1 MTIGE
6 HFYNRMEDIEEMMIM
21 QDHEGLDNYG
31 LSLTYNPDDDEWT
44 WLLSWGGPS
53 EEIVMK
59 GRGNNSRFY
68 YIYKDWFTRKE
79 YSITSPMEE
88 VALKTLFNDWF
99 NCQELYDVLQ

>member
-21 QDHEGLDNYG
+21 QDHEGLNNYG

-99 NCQELYDVLQ
+99 NCNELYDVLQ

>member
-1 MTIGE
+1 MKARE
-6 HFYNRMEDIEEMMIM
+6 HFISRMDDIEEMMIV

-53 EEIVMK
+53 EAIIMR
-59 GRGNNSRFY
+59 GRGKNIRFFFE
-68 YIYKDWFTRKE
+68 YKNWFERE
-79 YSITSPMEE
+79 MFEVTSPMEQ

-99 NCQELYDVLQ
+99 NCEEMYDVLQ